1 MMKILGRGALA
12 ALPILFLMSA
22 CSSEPAGLTNLSDD
36 EQVSLD
42 VARYVADVTGDD
54 ILLMTTEA
62 DFVMRRDFG
71 RAAAE
76 GGETCDRGIGKQFRC
91 KGGVFGGGFG
101 SGSMSYT
108 REVTFYDSEGA
119 EMDWYDAT
127 ETDSINFHVSM
138 TGERSSDWGSMT
150 VNRERDFTVSGLY
163 EDETSRI
170 WNGWG
175 KSDRNRTRYSDE
187 NGDRTYEMSDTATVK
202 NVVIPVPRSWPEDGG
217 TIERMVTV
225 ELVNGI
231 GDTRTKTRDVL
242 IAFNGTQYVPITIN
256 GETYI
261 LDLATRK
268 LDRGGDT

>member
-1 MMKILGRGALA
+1 MKILGRGAMA
-12 ALPILFLMSA
+12 ALPILILMSA

-36 EQVSLD
+36 EQVNLD

-54 ILLMTTEA
+54 ILLMTYEA

-71 RAAAE
+71 RAASE
-76 GGETCDRGIGKQFRC
+76 GGETCHRGIGKQLRC
-91 KGGVFGGGFG
+91 KGGMFGGGFG
-101 SGSMSYT
+101 SGSMSFT
-108 REVTFYDSEGA
+108 REVTFYDGGG

-127 ETDSINFHVSM
+127 ETISINFYVSM
-138 TGERSSDWGSMT
+138 TGERSNEWGSME
-150 VNRERDFTVSGLY
+150 VSRERDFTVSGLY
-163 EDETSRI
+163 GEETSRI

-187 NGDRTYEMSDTATVK
+187 NGDRTYDISDTTTVN

-225 ELVNGI
+225 EILNGV
-231 GDTRTKTRDVL
+231 GDTETKTRDVL
-242 IAFNGTQYVPITIN
+242 ISFNRTQYVPITIN

-268 LDRGGDT
+268 IDRGDGA

>member
-1 MMKILGRGALA
+1 MMKILGRGAMA
-12 ALPILFLMSA
+12 ALPILILMSA

-36 EQVSLD
+36 EQVNLD

-54 ILLMTTEA
+54 ILLMTYEA

-76 GGETCDRGIGKQFRC
+76 GGETCHRGIGRQFRC

-101 SGSMSYT
+101 SGSMSFT
-108 REVTFYDSEGA
+108 REVTFYDSEG

-127 ETDSINFHVSM
+127 ETISINFYVSL
-138 TGERSSDWGSMT
+138 TGERSSEWGSMT

-187 NGDRTYEMSDTATVK
+187 NGDRTYYMSGTTTVT
-202 NVVIPVPRSWPEDGG
+202 NVVIPVPRSWPEEGG
-217 TIERMVTV
+217 TIKRTVTV
-225 ELVNGI
+225 VI
-231 GDTRTKTRDVL
+231 VTAAGDTETKTRDVL
-242 IAFNGTQYVPITIN
+242 IVFNGTQYVPITIN
-256 GETYI
+256 DETYI
-261 LDLATRK
+261 LDLATRRI
-268 LDRGGDT
+268 DRGGDA